1 MAARRLSDSEKQ
13 DLVGRYKAGESTA
26 ALAEA
31 FGCSSNTVSRTVKAL
46 LPPEAYAALK
56 ASRQKGGTVVAVA
69 QPLLEIPLLE
79 IPLLEIPPLEVPP
92 LEVAP
97 ISSTDAEPISADEA
111 STAEMGS
118 AEEDDN
124 PEPSVGEFSTE
135 ESGTLALDDAA
146 DFAEES
152 DDQGAGVE
160 QPVPMDVFTE
170 LVPLIG
176 VAGLSGSA
184 PIETQPLSPGVLP
197 GSVYMLVDKVVE
209 LDARPLRDFPEL
221 GALDSVDQDR
231 QGLVLFS
238 NPRAAKRQCGRS
250 QRVIKVPDT
259 TVFERTSSYLLK
271 RGITRLVME
280 GTVVAL
286 DA

>member
-69 QPLLEIPLLE
+69 QPLLEIP
-79 IPLLEIPPLEVPP
+79 PLEVSPLEVSP

-97 ISSTDAEPISADEA
+97 NSSTDAEPISTVDA
-111 STAEMGS
+111 SS
-118 AEEDDN
+118 EEDHK
-124 PEPSVGEFSTE
+124 PESSVGEFSTD
-135 ESGTLALDDAA
+135 ESSTLALDDAA

-152 DDQGAGVE
+152 DDQGSGVE
-160 QPVPMDVFTE
+160 EPVPMDVFTE

-231 QGLVLFS
+231 QGLFLFS

>member
-69 QPLLEIPLLE
+69 QPLLEIP
-79 IPLLEIPPLEVPP
+79 PLEVSPLEVLP

-97 ISSTDAEPISADEA
+97 NSSTDAEPISTVDPSSEADHK
-111 STAEMGS
+111 
-118 AEEDDN
+118 
-124 PEPSVGEFSTE
+124 PESSVREFSSD
-135 ESGTLALDDAA
+135 ESSTLALDDAA

-152 DDQGAGVE
+152 DDQGSGVE
-160 QPVPMDVFTE
+160 EPVPMDVFTE

-231 QGLVLFS
+231 QGLFLFS

>member
-69 QPLLEIPLLE
+69 QPLLEIP
-79 IPLLEIPPLEVPP
+79 P

-97 ISSTDAEPISADEA
+97 LEVLPLEVAPNSSTDAEPISTVDA
-111 STAEMGS
+111 SS
-118 AEEDDN
+118 EEDHK
-124 PEPSVGEFSTE
+124 PESSVGEFSSD
-135 ESGTLALDDAA
+135 ESSTLALDDAA

-152 DDQGAGVE
+152 DDQGSGVE

-231 QGLVLFS
+231 QGLFLFS

>member
-69 QPLLEIPLLE
+69 QPCWLEIPLV
-79 IPLLEIPPLEVPP
+79 EIPPLEV
-92 LEVAP
+92 AP
-97 ISSTDAEPISADEA
+97 NSSTDAEPISADEA
-111 STAEMGS
+111 STADAS
-118 AEEDDN
+118 SEEDDN
-124 PEPSVGEFSTE
+124 PESSVGEFSTE
-135 ESGTLALDDAA
+135 ESSTLALDDAA

-231 QGLVLFS
+231 QGLFLFS

>member
-1 MAARRLSDSEKQ
+1 MAARRLIDSEKQ

-69 QPLLEIPLLE
+69 QPLQ
-79 IPLLEIPPLEVPP
+79 EIPPLEV
-92 LEVAP
+92 AP
-97 ISSTDAEPISADEA
+97 NSSANEA
-111 STAEMGS
+111 STADAS
-118 AEEDDN
+118 SEEDDN
-124 PEPSVGEFSTE
+124 PESSVGEFSTE
-135 ESGTLALDDAA
+135 ESSTLALDDAA

-152 DDQGAGVE
+152 DDQGSGVE

-231 QGLVLFS
+231 QGLFLFS

>member
-1 MAARRLSDSEKQ
+1 MLAVTRQ
-13 DLVGRYKAGESTA
+13 AGESTA
-26 ALAEA
+26 ALAET
-31 FGCSSNTVSRTVKAL
+31 FGCSPNTVSRTVKAL

-56 ASRQKGGTVVAVA
+56 ASRQKGGTVAVAA
-69 QPLLEIPLLE
+69 QPLLEIP
-79 IPLLEIPPLEVPP
+79 PLDVP
-92 LEVAP
+92 
-97 ISSTDAEPISADEA
+97 SSVDAASAESATPETSAEELSADE
-111 STAEMGS
+111 SS
-118 AEEDDN
+118 
-124 PEPSVGEFSTE
+124 S
-135 ESGTLALDDAA
+135 LALDDAA
-146 DFAEES
+146 DFAEAS
-152 DDQGAGVE
+152 DDQGSALE
-160 QPVPMDVFTE
+160 ELVPMDVFTE

-184 PIETQPLSPGVLP
+184 PMETQPLSPGVLP
-197 GSVYMLVDKVVE
+197 DSVYMLVDKVVE

-221 GALDSVDQDR
+221 GPLDTVDQDR
-231 QGLVLFS
+231 QGLFLFA

>member
-26 ALAEA
+26 VLAES
-31 FGCSSNTVSRTVKAL
+31 FGCSPNTVSRTVKAL

-56 ASRQKGGTVVAVA
+56 ASRQKGGTAVA
-69 QPLLEIPLLE
+69 ASQ
-79 IPLLEIPPLEVPP
+79 PLLEIPPLDVPSAVDVP
-92 LEVAP
+92 
-97 ISSTDAEPISADEA
+97 STVDVPSVQIDTPETSAGESSADESDA
-111 STAEMGS
+111 QGTAF
-118 AEEDDN
+118 EE
-124 PEPSVGEFSTE
+124 P
-135 ESGTLALDDAA
+135 AL
-146 DFAEES
+146 
-152 DDQGAGVE
+152 
-160 QPVPMDVFTE
+160 MDVFTE

-184 PIETQPLSPGVLP
+184 PMETQPLSPGVLP
-197 GSVYMLVDKVVE
+197 DSVYMLVDKVVE

-221 GALDSVDQDR
+221 GPLDTADQDR
-231 QGLVLFS
+231 QGLFLFT

>member
-79 IPLLEIPPLEVPP
+79 IPP
-92 LEVAP
+92 LEVASN
-97 ISSTDAEPISADEA
+97 SSTDAEPISADEA
-111 STAEMGS
+111 STADAS
-118 AEEDDN
+118 SEEDDK
-124 PEPSVGEFSTE
+124 PESSVGEFSTE
-135 ESGTLALDDAA
+135 ESSTLALDDAA

-152 DDQGAGVE
+152 DDQGSGVE

-231 QGLVLFS
+231 QGLFLFS

>member
-1 MAARRLSDSEKQ
+1 MAARRISDSEKQ

-26 ALAEA
+26 VLAES
-31 FGCSSNTVSRTVKAL
+31 FGCSPNTVSRTVKAL

-56 ASRQKGGTVVAVA
+56 ASRQKGGTAVA
-69 QPLLEIPLLE
+69 ASQ
-79 IPLLEIPPLEVPP
+79 PLLEIPPLDVP
-92 LEVAP
+92 
-97 ISSTDAEPISADEA
+97 STVDVPSVQIDTPETSAGEF
-111 STAEMGS
+111 S
-118 AEEDDN
+118 AEESSN
-124 PEPSVGEFSTE
+124 
-135 ESGTLALDDAA
+135 LALDDAA
-146 DFAEES
+146 DFADELDAQGTAFEEP
-152 DDQGAGVE
+152 A
-160 QPVPMDVFTE
+160 PMDVFTE

-184 PIETQPLSPGVLP
+184 PMETQPLSPGVLP
-197 GSVYMLVDKVVE
+197 DSVYMLVDKVVE

-221 GALDSVDQDR
+221 GPLDTADQDR
-231 QGLVLFS
+231 QGLFLFS

-259 TVFERTSSYLLK
+259 AVFERTSSYLLK

-280 GTVVAL
+280 GTVGAL

>member
-26 ALAEA
+26 ALAES
-31 FGCSSNTVSRTVKAL
+31 FGCSPNTVSRTVKAL

-56 ASRQKGGTVVAVA
+56 ASRQKGGTVAVA
-69 QPLLEIPLLE
+69 P
-79 IPLLEIPPLEVPP
+79 PLLEIPPLEVPSTMDAASVQADP
-92 LEVAP
+92 SEV
-97 ISSTDAEPISADEA
+97 SA
-111 STAEMGS
+111 
-118 AEEDDN
+118 
-124 PEPSVGEFSTE
+124 GEFAAEDS
-135 ESGTLALDDAA
+135 SNLALDDAA

-152 DDQGAGVE
+152 DDQDPDLE
-160 QPVPMDVFTE
+160 EPVPMDVFTE

-184 PIETQPLSPGVLP
+184 PMETQPLSPGVLP
-197 GSVYMLVDKVVE
+197 DSVYMLVDKVVE

-221 GALDSVDQDR
+221 GPLDSVDQDR
-231 QGLVLFS
+231 QGLFLFS

>member
-26 ALAEA
+26 ALAES
-31 FGCSSNTVSRTVKAL
+31 FGCSPNTVSRTVKAL

-56 ASRQKGGTVVAVA
+56 ASRQKGGTVAVA
-69 QPLLEIPLLE
+69 P
-79 IPLLEIPPLEVPP
+79 PLLEIPPLEVPSTMDAASVQADP
-92 LEVAP
+92 SEV
-97 ISSTDAEPISADEA
+97 SA
-111 STAEMGS
+111 
-118 AEEDDN
+118 
-124 PEPSVGEFSTE
+124 GEFAAEDS
-135 ESGTLALDDAA
+135 SNLALDDAA

-152 DDQGAGVE
+152 DDQDPDLE
-160 QPVPMDVFTE
+160 EPVPMDVFTE

-184 PIETQPLSPGVLP
+184 PMETQPLSPGVLP
-197 GSVYMLVDKVVE
+197 DSVYMLVDKVVE

-221 GALDSVDQDR
+221 GPLDTVDQDR
-231 QGLVLFS
+231 QGLFLFS

>member
-69 QPLLEIPLLE
+69 QPLLEIPFVE
-79 IPLLEIPPLEVPP
+79 IPLVEIPPLEVPP
-92 LEVAP
+92 LEVTPNSSADA
-97 ISSTDAEPISADEA
+97 SSTADAS
-111 STAEMGS
+111 S
-118 AEEDDN
+118 EEDDK
-124 PEPSVGEFSTE
+124 PESSVGEFSTE
-135 ESGTLALDDAA
+135 ESSTLALDDAA

-231 QGLVLFS
+231 QGLFLFS

>member
-13 DLVGRYKAGESTA
+13 ELVGRYKAGESTA
-26 ALAEA
+26 ALAES
-31 FGCSSNTVSRTVKAL
+31 FGCSPNTVSRTVKAL

-56 ASRQKGGTVVAVA
+56 ASRQKGGTVAVAA
-69 QPLLEIPLLE
+69 QPLLEIP
-79 IPLLEIPPLEVPP
+79 PLDVP
-92 LEVAP
+92 
-97 ISSTDAEPISADEA
+97 SSVDAASAESATPETSAEELSADE
-111 STAEMGS
+111 SS
-118 AEEDDN
+118 
-124 PEPSVGEFSTE
+124 S
-135 ESGTLALDDAA
+135 LALDDAA
-146 DFAEES
+146 DFAEAS
-152 DDQGAGVE
+152 DDQGSALE
-160 QPVPMDVFTE
+160 ELVPMDVFTE

-184 PIETQPLSPGVLP
+184 PMETQPLSPGVLP
-197 GSVYMLVDKVVE
+197 DSVYMLVDKVVE

-221 GALDSVDQDR
+221 GPLDTVDQDR
-231 QGLVLFS
+231 QGLFLFA

>member
-13 DLVGRYKAGESTA
+13 ELVGRYKAGESTA
-26 ALAEA
+26 ALAET
-31 FGCSSNTVSRTVKAL
+31 FGCSPNTVSRTVKAL

-56 ASRQKGGTVVAVA
+56 ASRQKGGTVAVAA
-69 QPLLEIPLLE
+69 QPLLEIP
-79 IPLLEIPPLEVPP
+79 PLDVP
-92 LEVAP
+92 
-97 ISSTDAEPISADEA
+97 SSVDAALAESATPETSAEELSADE
-111 STAEMGS
+111 SS
-118 AEEDDN
+118 
-124 PEPSVGEFSTE
+124 S
-135 ESGTLALDDAA
+135 LALDDAA
-146 DFAEES
+146 DFAEAS
-152 DDQGAGVE
+152 DDQGSALE
-160 QPVPMDVFTE
+160 EFVPMDVFTE

-184 PIETQPLSPGVLP
+184 PMETQPLSPGVLP
-197 GSVYMLVDKVVE
+197 DSVYMLVDKVVE

-221 GALDSVDQDR
+221 GPLDTVDQDR
-231 QGLVLFS
+231 QGLFLFA

>member
-26 ALAEA
+26 ALAES
-31 FGCSSNTVSRTVKAL
+31 FGCSPNTVSRTVKAL

-56 ASRQKGGTVVAVA
+56 ASRQKGGTVAVAA
-69 QPLLEIPLLE
+69 QPLLEIP
-79 IPLLEIPPLEVPP
+79 PLDVP
-92 LEVAP
+92 
-97 ISSTDAEPISADEA
+97 SSVDAASAESATPETSAEELSADE
-111 STAEMGS
+111 SS
-118 AEEDDN
+118 
-124 PEPSVGEFSTE
+124 S
-135 ESGTLALDDAA
+135 LALDDAA
-146 DFAEES
+146 DFAEAS
-152 DDQGAGVE
+152 DDQGSALE
-160 QPVPMDVFTE
+160 ELVPMDVFTE

-184 PIETQPLSPGVLP
+184 PMETQPLSPGVLP
-197 GSVYMLVDKVVE
+197 DSVYMLVDKVVE

-221 GALDSVDQDR
+221 GPLDTVDQDR
-231 QGLVLFS
+231 QGLFLFA

>member
-13 DLVGRYKAGESTA
+13 ELVGRYKAGESTA
-26 ALAEA
+26 ALAET
-31 FGCSSNTVSRTVKAL
+31 FGCSPNTVSRTVKAL

-56 ASRQKGGTVVAVA
+56 ASRQKGGTVAVAA
-69 QPLLEIPLLE
+69 QPLLEIP
-79 IPLLEIPPLEVPP
+79 PLDVP
-92 LEVAP
+92 
-97 ISSTDAEPISADEA
+97 SSVDAASAESATPETSAEELSADE
-111 STAEMGS
+111 SS
-118 AEEDDN
+118 
-124 PEPSVGEFSTE
+124 S
-135 ESGTLALDDAA
+135 LALDDAA
-146 DFAEES
+146 DFAEAA
-152 DDQGAGVE
+152 DDQGSALE
-160 QPVPMDVFTE
+160 ELVPMDVFTE

-184 PIETQPLSPGVLP
+184 PMETQPLSPGVLP
-197 GSVYMLVDKVVE
+197 DSVYMLVDKVVE

-221 GALDSVDQDR
+221 GPLDTVDQDR
-231 QGLVLFS
+231 QGLFLFA

>member
-13 DLVGRYKAGESTA
+13 ELVGRYKAGESTA
-26 ALAEA
+26 ALAET
-31 FGCSSNTVSRTVKAL
+31 FGCSPNTVSRTVKAL

-56 ASRQKGGTVVAVA
+56 ASRQKGGTVAVAA
-69 QPLLEIPLLE
+69 QPLLEIP
-79 IPLLEIPPLEVPP
+79 PLDVP
-92 LEVAP
+92 
-97 ISSTDAEPISADEA
+97 SSVDAASAESATPETSAEELSADE
-111 STAEMGS
+111 SS
-118 AEEDDN
+118 
-124 PEPSVGEFSTE
+124 S
-135 ESGTLALDDAA
+135 LALDDAA
-146 DFAEES
+146 DFAEAS
-152 DDQGAGVE
+152 DDQGSAFE
-160 QPVPMDVFTE
+160 ELVPMDVFTE

-184 PIETQPLSPGVLP
+184 PMETQPLSPGVLP
-197 GSVYMLVDKVVE
+197 DSVYMLVDKVVE

-221 GALDSVDQDR
+221 GPLDTVDQDR
-231 QGLVLFS
+231 QGLFLFA

>member
-1 MAARRLSDSEKQ
+1 MAARRLSDSDKQ

-69 QPLLEIPLLE
+69 QPLLEIP
-79 IPLLEIPPLEVPP
+79 P
-92 LEVAP
+92 LEVASSN
-97 ISSTDAEPISADEA
+97 SSTDAEPIA
-111 STAEMGS
+111 SVDAS
-118 AEEDDN
+118 SVEDDKR
-124 PEPSVGEFSTE
+124 ESSAGKSSTE
-135 ESGTLALDDAA
+135 DSSSLALDDAA
-146 DFAEES
+146 DFGEES
-152 DDQGAGVE
+152 DDQGSE
-160 QPVPMDVFTE
+160 MEPTVPMDVFTE

-231 QGLVLFS
+231 QGLFLFS

>member
-13 DLVGRYKAGESTA
+13 ELVGRYKAGESTA
-26 ALAEA
+26 ALAET
-31 FGCSSNTVSRTVKAL
+31 FGCSPNTVSRTVKAL

-56 ASRQKGGTVVAVA
+56 ASRQKGGTVAVSA
-69 QPLLEIPLLE
+69 QPLLEIP
-79 IPLLEIPPLEVPP
+79 PLDVP
-92 LEVAP
+92 
-97 ISSTDAEPISADEA
+97 SSVDAASAESATPETSAEELSADE
-111 STAEMGS
+111 SS
-118 AEEDDN
+118 
-124 PEPSVGEFSTE
+124 S
-135 ESGTLALDDAA
+135 LALDDAA
-146 DFAEES
+146 DFAEAS
-152 DDQGAGVE
+152 DDQGSALE
-160 QPVPMDVFTE
+160 ELVPMDVFTE

-184 PIETQPLSPGVLP
+184 PMETQPLSPGVLP
-197 GSVYMLVDKVVE
+197 DSVYMLVDKVVE

-221 GALDSVDQDR
+221 GPLDTVDQDR
-231 QGLVLFS
+231 QGLFLFA

>member
-13 DLVGRYKAGESTA
+13 ELVGRYKAGESTA
-26 ALAEA
+26 ALAET
-31 FGCSSNTVSRTVKAL
+31 FGCSPNTVSRTVKAL

-56 ASRQKGGTVVAVA
+56 ASRQKGGTVAVAA
-69 QPLLEIPLLE
+69 QPLLEIP
-79 IPLLEIPPLEVPP
+79 PLDVP
-92 LEVAP
+92 
-97 ISSTDAEPISADEA
+97 SSVDAASAESATPETSAEELSADE
-111 STAEMGS
+111 SS
-118 AEEDDN
+118 
-124 PEPSVGEFSTE
+124 S
-135 ESGTLALDDAA
+135 LALDDAA
-146 DFAEES
+146 DFPEAS
-152 DDQGAGVE
+152 DDQGSALE
-160 QPVPMDVFTE
+160 ELVPMDVFTE

-184 PIETQPLSPGVLP
+184 PMETQPLSPGVLP
-197 GSVYMLVDKVVE
+197 DSVYMLVDKVVE

-221 GALDSVDQDR
+221 GPLDTVDQDR
-231 QGLVLFS
+231 QGLFLFA

>member
-69 QPLLEIPLLE
+69 QPLLEIP
-79 IPLLEIPPLEVPP
+79 PLEVSP

-97 ISSTDAEPISADEA
+97 NSSTDAEPISTVDA
-111 STAEMGS
+111 SS
-118 AEEDDN
+118 EEDHK
-124 PEPSVGEFSTE
+124 PESSVGEFSTE
-135 ESGTLALDDAA
+135 ESSTLALDDAA

-152 DDQGAGVE
+152 DDQGSGVE

-231 QGLVLFS
+231 QGLFLFS

>member
-26 ALAEA
+26 ALAES
-31 FGCSSNTVSRTVKAL
+31 FGCSPNTVSRTVKAL

-56 ASRQKGGTVVAVA
+56 ASRQKGGTAVA
-69 QPLLEIPLLE
+69 ATQ
-79 IPLLEIPPLEVPP
+79 PLLEIPPLDGF
-92 LEVAP
+92 
-97 ISSTDAEPISADEA
+97 STVDLPSVQIDTPEA
-111 STAEMGS
+111 SAGEFS
-118 AEEDDN
+118 AEEASN
-124 PEPSVGEFSTE
+124 
-135 ESGTLALDDAA
+135 LALDDAA
-146 DFAEES
+146 DFAEVS
-152 DDQGAGVE
+152 DDQGTALE
-160 QPVPMDVFTE
+160 EPAPMDVFTE

-184 PIETQPLSPGVLP
+184 PMETQPLSPGVLP
-197 GSVYMLVDKVVE
+197 DSVYMLVDKVVE

-221 GALDSVDQDR
+221 GPLDTADQDR
-231 QGLVLFS
+231 QGLFLFT

>member
-26 ALAEA
+26 ALAES

-56 ASRQKGGTVVAVA
+56 ASRQKGGTAVA
-69 QPLLEIPLLE
+69 ASQ
-79 IPLLEIPPLEVPP
+79 PLLEIPPLDVPSAVDVP
-92 LEVAP
+92 
-97 ISSTDAEPISADEA
+97 STVDVPSVQIDTPETSAGESSADESDA
-111 STAEMGS
+111 QGTAF
-118 AEEDDN
+118 EE
-124 PEPSVGEFSTE
+124 P
-135 ESGTLALDDAA
+135 A
-146 DFAEES
+146 
-152 DDQGAGVE
+152 
-160 QPVPMDVFTE
+160 PMDVFTE

-184 PIETQPLSPGVLP
+184 PMETQPLSPGVLP
-197 GSVYMLVDKVVE
+197 DSVYMLVDKVVE

-221 GALDSVDQDR
+221 GPLDTADQDR
-231 QGLVLFS
+231 QGLFLFA

-259 TVFERTSSYLLK
+259 AVFERTSSYLLK

>member
-26 ALAEA
+26 ALAES
-31 FGCSSNTVSRTVKAL
+31 FGCSPNTVSRTVKAL

-56 ASRQKGGTVVAVA
+56 ASRQKGGTVVAA
-69 QPLLEIPLLE
+69 SQ
-79 IPLLEIPPLEVPP
+79 PLLEIPPLDVP
-92 LEVAP
+92 
-97 ISSTDAEPISADEA
+97 STVDVPSVQIDTPEA
-111 STAEMGS
+111 SAGELS
-118 AEEDDN
+118 AEDSSN
-124 PEPSVGEFSTE
+124 
-135 ESGTLALDDAA
+135 LALDDAA
-146 DFAEES
+146 DFAEAS
-152 DDQGAGVE
+152 DDQGTAFE
-160 QPVPMDVFTE
+160 EPAPMDMFTE

-184 PIETQPLSPGVLP
+184 PMETQPLSPGVLP
-197 GSVYMLVDKVVE
+197 DSVYMLVDKVVE

-221 GALDSVDQDR
+221 GPLDTADQDR
-231 QGLVLFS
+231 QGLFLFA

-259 TVFERTSSYLLK
+259 AVFERTSSYLLK

>member
-26 ALAEA
+26 ALAES
-31 FGCSSNTVSRTVKAL
+31 FGCSPNTVSRTVKAL

-56 ASRQKGGTVVAVA
+56 ASRQKGGTAVA
-69 QPLLEIPLLE
+69 ATQ
-79 IPLLEIPPLEVPP
+79 PLLEIPPLDG
-92 LEVAP
+92 L
-97 ISSTDAEPISADEA
+97 STVDLPSVQIDTEEA
-111 STAEMGS
+111 SAGEFS
-118 AEEDDN
+118 AEEASN
-124 PEPSVGEFSTE
+124 
-135 ESGTLALDDAA
+135 LALDDAA
-146 DFAEES
+146 DFAEVS
-152 DDQGAGVE
+152 DDQGTALE
-160 QPVPMDVFTE
+160 EPAPMDVFTE

-184 PIETQPLSPGVLP
+184 PMETQPLSPGVLP
-197 GSVYMLVDKVVE
+197 DSVYMLVDKVVE

-221 GALDSVDQDR
+221 GPLDTADQDR
-231 QGLVLFS
+231 QGLFLFT

>member
-69 QPLLEIPLLE
+69 QPLLEIP
-79 IPLLEIPPLEVPP
+79 PLEVPP

-97 ISSTDAEPISADEA
+97 NGSTDAEPISSDEA
-111 STAEMGS
+111 SFVDAS
-118 AEEDDN
+118 SEEDDK
-124 PEPSVGEFSTE
+124 PESSVGEFSTE
-135 ESGTLALDDAA
+135 ESSTIALDDAA

-152 DDQGAGVE
+152 DDQGSGVE

-231 QGLVLFS
+231 QGLFLFS

>member
-1 MAARRLSDSEKQ
+1 MAARRLIDSEKQ

-26 ALAEA
+26 ALAET
-31 FGCSSNTVSRTVKAL
+31 FGCSPNTVSRTVKAL

-56 ASRQKGGTVVAVA
+56 ASRQKGGTVAVAA
-69 QPLLEIPLLE
+69 QPLLEIP
-79 IPLLEIPPLEVPP
+79 PLDVP
-92 LEVAP
+92 
-97 ISSTDAEPISADEA
+97 SSVDAASAESATPETSAEELSADE
-111 STAEMGS
+111 SS
-118 AEEDDN
+118 
-124 PEPSVGEFSTE
+124 S
-135 ESGTLALDDAA
+135 LALDDAA
-146 DFAEES
+146 DFAEAS
-152 DDQGAGVE
+152 DDQGSALE
-160 QPVPMDVFTE
+160 ELVPMDVFTE

-184 PIETQPLSPGVLP
+184 PMETQPLSPGVLP
-197 GSVYMLVDKVVE
+197 DSVYMLVDKVVE

-221 GALDSVDQDR
+221 GPLDTVDQDR
-231 QGLVLFS
+231 QGLFLFA

>member
-13 DLVGRYKAGESTA
+13 ELVGRYKAGESTA
-26 ALAEA
+26 ALAET
-31 FGCSSNTVSRTVKAL
+31 FGCSPNTVSRTVKAL

-56 ASRQKGGTVVAVA
+56 ASRQKGGTVAVAA
-69 QPLLEIPLLE
+69 QPLLEIP
-79 IPLLEIPPLEVPP
+79 PLDVP
-92 LEVAP
+92 
-97 ISSTDAEPISADEA
+97 SSVDAASAESATPETSAEELSADE
-111 STAEMGS
+111 SS
-118 AEEDDN
+118 
-124 PEPSVGEFSTE
+124 S
-135 ESGTLALDDAA
+135 LALDDAA
-146 DFAEES
+146 DFAEAS
-152 DDQGAGVE
+152 DDQGSALE
-160 QPVPMDVFTE
+160 ELVPMDVFTE

-184 PIETQPLSPGVLP
+184 PMETQPLGPGVLP
-197 GSVYMLVDKVVE
+197 DSVYMLVDKVVE

-221 GALDSVDQDR
+221 GPLDTVDQDR
-231 QGLVLFS
+231 QGLFLFA

>member
-69 QPLLEIPLLE
+69 QPLLEIPLV
-79 IPLLEIPPLEVPP
+79 EIPPLEVPP

-97 ISSTDAEPISADEA
+97 NSSADEA
-111 STAEMGS
+111 STADAS
-118 AEEDDN
+118 SEEDDK
-124 PEPSVGEFSTE
+124 PESSVGEFSTE
-135 ESGTLALDDAA
+135 ESSTLALDDAA

-231 QGLVLFS
+231 QGLFLFS

>member
-13 DLVGRYKAGESTA
+13 ELVGRYKAGESTA
-26 ALAEA
+26 ALAET
-31 FGCSSNTVSRTVKAL
+31 FGCSPNTVSRTVKAL

-56 ASRQKGGTVVAVA
+56 ASRQKGGTVAVAA
-69 QPLLEIPLLE
+69 QPLLEIP
-79 IPLLEIPPLEVPP
+79 PLDVP
-92 LEVAP
+92 
-97 ISSTDAEPISADEA
+97 SSVDAASAESATPETSAEELSADE
-111 STAEMGS
+111 SS
-118 AEEDDN
+118 
-124 PEPSVGEFSTE
+124 S
-135 ESGTLALDDAA
+135 LALDDAA
-146 DFAEES
+146 DFEEAS
-152 DDQGAGVE
+152 DDQGSALE
-160 QPVPMDVFTE
+160 ELVPMDVFTE

-184 PIETQPLSPGVLP
+184 PMETQPLSPGVLP
-197 GSVYMLVDKVVE
+197 DSVYMLVDKVVE

-221 GALDSVDQDR
+221 GPLDTVDQDR
-231 QGLVLFS
+231 QGLFLFA

>member
-79 IPLLEIPPLEVPP
+79 IPPLEIPPMEVPP

-97 ISSTDAEPISADEA
+97 NSSTDAEPISSDEA
-111 STAEMGS
+111 STADAS
-118 AEEDDN
+118 SEEDDK
-124 PEPSVGEFSTE
+124 PESSVGEFSTE
-135 ESGTLALDDAA
+135 ESSTLALDDAA

-152 DDQGAGVE
+152 DDQVSGVE
-160 QPVPMDVFTE
+160 KPVPMDVFTE

-231 QGLVLFS
+231 QGLFLFS

>member
-26 ALAEA
+26 ALAES
-31 FGCSSNTVSRTVKAL
+31 FGCSPNTVSRTVKAL

-56 ASRQKGGTVVAVA
+56 ASRQKGGTAVA
-69 QPLLEIPLLE
+69 ASQPLLE
-79 IPLLEIPPLEVPP
+79 VPRLDVP
-92 LEVAP
+92 SAVDVP
-97 ISSTDAEPISADEA
+97 STVDVPSVQIDTPKTSAGESSADESDA
-111 STAEMGS
+111 QGTAF
-118 AEEDDN
+118 EE
-124 PEPSVGEFSTE
+124 P
-135 ESGTLALDDAA
+135 A
-146 DFAEES
+146 
-152 DDQGAGVE
+152 
-160 QPVPMDVFTE
+160 PMDVFTE

-184 PIETQPLSPGVLP
+184 PMETQPLSPGVLP
-197 GSVYMLVDKVVE
+197 DSVYMLVDKVVE

-221 GALDSVDQDR
+221 GPLDTADQDR
-231 QGLVLFS
+231 QGLFLFT

>member
-1 MAARRLSDSEKQ
+1 MAARRISDSEKQ
-13 DLVGRYKAGESTA
+13 DLVGRYEAGESTA
-26 ALAEA
+26 AMAES
-31 FGCSSNTVSRTVKAL
+31 FGCSPNTVSRTIKAL

-56 ASRQKGGTVVAVA
+56 ASRQKGGTAVA
-69 QPLLEIPLLE
+69 ASQ
-79 IPLLEIPPLEVPP
+79 PLLEIPPLDVPAT
-92 LEVAP
+92 VDV
-97 ISSTDAEPISADEA
+97 SSVQIDTPEA
-111 STAEMGS
+111 SAGEFS
-118 AEEDDN
+118 AEESSN
-124 PEPSVGEFSTE
+124 
-135 ESGTLALDDAA
+135 LALDDAA
-146 DFAEES
+146 DFVEAS
-152 DDQGAGVE
+152 DDQGTAFE
-160 QPVPMDVFTE
+160 EPAPIDVFTE

-184 PIETQPLSPGVLP
+184 PMETKPLSPGVLP
-197 GSVYMLVDKVVE
+197 DSVYMLVDKVVE

-221 GALDSVDQDR
+221 GPLDTADQDR
-231 QGLVLFS
+231 QGLFLFT

>member
-69 QPLLEIPLLE
+69 QPLLEIP
-79 IPLLEIPPLEVPP
+79 PLEVSPLEVSP

-97 ISSTDAEPISADEA
+97 NSSTDAEPISTVDA
-111 STAEMGS
+111 SS
-118 AEEDDN
+118 EEDHK
-124 PEPSVGEFSTE
+124 PESSVGEFSSD
-135 ESGTLALDDAA
+135 ESSTLALDDAA

-152 DDQGAGVE
+152 DDQGSGVE
-160 QPVPMDVFTE
+160 EPVPMDVFTE

-231 QGLVLFS
+231 QGLFLFS

>member
-26 ALAEA
+26 ALAES
-31 FGCSSNTVSRTVKAL
+31 FGCSPNTVSRTVKAL

-56 ASRQKGGTVVAVA
+56 ASRQKGGTAVA
-69 QPLLEIPLLE
+69 ASQ
-79 IPLLEIPPLEVPP
+79 PLLEIPPLDGP
-92 LEVAP
+92 
-97 ISSTDAEPISADEA
+97 STVDLPSVHIGTPEA
-111 STAEMGS
+111 SAGEFS
-118 AEEDDN
+118 AEETSN
-124 PEPSVGEFSTE
+124 
-135 ESGTLALDDAA
+135 LALDDAA
-146 DFAEES
+146 DFAEVS
-152 DDQGAGVE
+152 DDQGTALE
-160 QPVPMDVFTE
+160 EPAPMDVFTE

-184 PIETQPLSPGVLP
+184 PMETQPLSPGVLP
-197 GSVYMLVDKVVE
+197 DSVYMLVDKVVE

-221 GALDSVDQDR
+221 GPLDTADQDR
-231 QGLVLFS
+231 QGLFLFA

-259 TVFERTSSYLLK
+259 AVFERTSSYLLK

-280 GTVVAL
+280 STVVAL